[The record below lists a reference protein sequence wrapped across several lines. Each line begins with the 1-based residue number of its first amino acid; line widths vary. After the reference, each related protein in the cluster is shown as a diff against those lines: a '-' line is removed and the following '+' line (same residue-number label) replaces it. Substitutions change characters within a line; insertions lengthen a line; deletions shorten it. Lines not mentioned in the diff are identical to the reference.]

1 MWKVGGW
8 VGEVT
13 STCCGAGASTRLSAW
28 RAAALLPT
36 RPLHRPACAP
46 HCLHAGIK
54 RAVAE
59 HRPKVVFLTS
69 PNNPDGS
76 VMTAAEVLEVLALPV
91 LVVLDE
97 AYVEF
102 AEEPSLM
109 PWVAAHPNLVVL
121 RTFSKCA
128 ALAGLR
134 CARGAGG
141 GVERGGGRDSDD
153 GQAARHGESSCRRD
167 VLLLLLLLLRDGKR
181 ESSTGPSP
189 PPLCL
194 SPSHKPHRSRGM
206 HRRVG
211 YGAFPLG
218 LIQYLWRAK
227 QPYNVSV
234 AAEVAAVAALS
245 NLPYMER
252 VRDALVA
259 ERQRLLQGLAAV
271 PYLEPSPSHANF
283 VLCRVA
289 AGRDARALRDAL
301 AQRYGIMV
309 RHYATAELSN
319 YVRVSVGLPEHT
331 DRLLAALAELGGEE
345 EK

>member
-1 MWKVGGW
+1 M
-8 VGEVT
+8 
-13 STCCGAGASTRLSAW
+13 
-28 RAAALLPT
+28 
-36 RPLHRPACAP
+36 H
-46 HCLHAGIK
+46 
-54 RAVAE
+54 
-59 HRPKVVFLTS
+59 
-69 PNNPDGS
+69 
-76 VMTAAEVLEVLALPV
+76 VLA
-91 LVVLDE
+91 
-97 AYVEF
+97 
-102 AEEPSLM
+102 
-109 PWVAAHPNLVVL
+109 
-121 RTFSKCA
+121 C
-128 ALAGLR
+128 
-134 CARGAGG
+134 
-141 GVERGGGRDSDD
+141 
-153 GQAARHGESSCRRD
+153 
-167 VLLLLLLLLRDGKR
+167 
-181 ESSTGPSP
+181 
-189 PPLCL
+189 
-194 SPSHKPHRSRGM
+194 
-206 HRRVG
+206 RVG

-331 DRLLAALAELGGEE
+331 DRLLAALAELGEE
-345 EK
+345 